1 MLPNQNMPMP
11 PPPAGGGAAVPGA
24 PAPTAPAQVAPS
36 EAKAVITSQLRQAY
50 SELKALAA
58 SAGIEWREVEAA
70 GAAPASAGPL
80 RGPPPMRG

>member
-11 PPPAGGGAAVPGA
+11 PPPTGGAVA
-24 PAPTAPAQVAPS
+24 PNAPTQPSPAQ
-36 EAKAVITSQLRQAY
+36 AKEVIKSQLRQAY

-70 GAAPASAGPL
+70 GAAPAGASPIG
-80 RGPPPMRG
+80 GPPPIVG

>member
-11 PPPAGGGAAVPGA
+11 PPPTGGAAVPGA
-24 PAPTAPAQVAPS
+24 PAPNTPPQMAPT

-70 GAAPASAGPL
+70 GVAPAGAGPL
-80 RGPPPMRG
+80 RGPPPLGG

>member
-11 PPPAGGGAAVPGA
+11 PPPAGGAALPSA
-24 PAPTAPAQVAPS
+24 PAPNTPAQIAPS

-58 SAGIEWREVEAA
+58 SAGVEWREVEAA
-70 GAAPASAGPL
+70 GAPPANAGPL
-80 RGPPPMRG
+80 RGPLPIGG

>member
-11 PPPAGGGAAVPGA
+11 PPPSGGAVAPGVP
-24 PAPTAPAQVAPS
+24 PQVAPS
-36 EAKAVITSQLRQAY
+36 EAKAVITSQLKQAY

-58 SAGIEWREVEAA
+58 SAGIEWRDIEAA

-80 RGPPPMRG
+80 ASPPQMRG

>member
-11 PPPAGGGAAVPGA
+11 PPPTGGAMAPNA
-24 PAPTAPAQVAPS
+24 PPAPPS
-36 EAKAVITSQLRQAY
+36 PTQAKEVIKSQLRQAY

-70 GAAPASAGPL
+70 GAAPAGAGPIG
-80 RGPPPMRG
+80 GPPPIAG